1 MSHALLSWGR
11 RALPPL
17 PPTSRRVRWALLAV
31 VAVGAV
37 LRIAWAVRM
46 KQPVELRDP
55 VLYLILADHLAAG
68 DGFRYGFEADQGL
81 TAYYPPGYPLM
92 LGGAAWLAR
101 LVLPGTVSAFDVAV
115 WLNVA
120 LSVATIGLVFVLG
133 RRLAG
138 PAVGLVAAAIWAVW
152 PNLVFHS
159 GIVLT
164 ETLFLFLL
172 VLLLIVLLGD
182 REAAEAP
189 GVARLVAAGALFG
202 LVLLVRPVSA
212 VIAPFLLILW
222 WGRGAK
228 GALWRLGVVLAT
240 AVVVLV
246 PWSIRSTAVM
256 DEPVALSLNFG
267 DNLCLGHNP
276 GATGGFGDLGAHC
289 YTAEGLQRPES
300 ETRRNSENIDRAL
313 TYIRENPGETLRRTP
328 SKLRYTLQND
338 WDGLQVAEDF
348 GVQPLFSDSTRG
360 LLRATATGFYAV
372 VGVVAIG
379 GGVVL
384 LRRRRHAR
392 ALFLVVAGLA
402 QLISP
407 LATFGDPRFKMPL
420 YPTLA
425 VCAAAGLV
433 ALWEAR
439 GGADGRASPAS
450 EGTPDDADARPAEV
464 GEPSP
469 EPSPAGA

>member
-1 MSHALLSWGR
+1 M
-11 RALPPL
+11 
-17 PPTSRRVRWALLAV
+17 RWALLAV
-31 VAVGAV
+31 VVVGAA
-37 LRIAWAVRM
+37 LRIAWALRM

-68 DGFRYGFEADQGL
+68 DGFRYGFGADQGQ
-81 TAYYPPGYPLM
+81 TAYYPPGYPLA
-92 LGGAAWLAR
+92 LGGAVWLAR

-115 WLNVA
+115 WLNVG
-120 LSVATIGLVFVLG
+120 LSVATIGLVFMLG

-138 PAVGLVAAAIWAVW
+138 PAVGLVAAGIWALW

-182 REAAEAP
+182 RERAEAP
-189 GVARLVAAGALFG
+189 GVARLVTAGALFG

-212 VIAPFLLILW
+212 VIAPFLLLLW
-222 WGRGAK
+222 WGRGARA
-228 GALWRLGVVLAT
+228 ALWRLGVVLAA

-246 PWSIRSTAVM
+246 PWSIRSTIVM
-256 DEPVALSLNFG
+256 DEPVVLSLNFG

-289 YTAEGLQRPES
+289 FTAEGLRRPEA

-313 TYIRENPGETLRRTP
+313 TYIREHPGETLRRTP
-328 SKLRYTLQND
+328 SKLRQTLQND
-338 WDGLQVAEDF
+338 WDGLGAAEDY
-348 GVQPLFSDSTRG
+348 GSRPLFSDTTRG
-360 LLRATATGFYAV
+360 VLRATATGFYAV
-372 VGVVAIG
+372 VGLLAVG
-379 GGVVL
+379 GGVVM
-384 LRRRRHAR
+384 LRRPNHRRG
-392 ALFLVVAGLA
+392 LFLIVGGLA

-407 LATFGDPRFKMPL
+407 LVTFGDTRFKMPL

-425 VCAAAGLV
+425 VCAAVAVV

-439 GGADGRASPAS
+439 APTEAAPPSAGADGEGAPADDGTGERSPEVSPA
-450 EGTPDDADARPAEV
+450 TA
-464 GEPSP
+464 
-469 EPSPAGA
+469 